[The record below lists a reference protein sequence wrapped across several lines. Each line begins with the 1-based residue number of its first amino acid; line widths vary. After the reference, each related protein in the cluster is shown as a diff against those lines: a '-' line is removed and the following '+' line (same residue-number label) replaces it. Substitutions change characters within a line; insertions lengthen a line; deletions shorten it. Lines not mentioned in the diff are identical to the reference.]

1 MIFSYSF
8 IFIFIILNQ
17 LVNIGNNRFILFS
30 FDLYVLATIM
40 NTFID
45 MYNVKLYFSV
55 QLLLFFLIYYVIKI
69 PIKLTSNL
77 YLIIGACLIGFISES
92 INKREDKMSIRERF
106 FCSSVVCFCYIVF
119 RFIN

>member
-8 IFIFIILNQ
+8 IFIFSILIQ
-17 LVNIGNNRFILFS
+17 LVGLENNRFILFS

-106 FCSSVVCFCYIVF
+106 FCSSVVCFCYIFF